1 MGANSSKLNDLPQSA
16 CYAYEKRPI
25 NVATVSE
32 KRSAKAIS
40 DGELVD
46 QLTKYLTINDATS
59 DISGLSNPLTE
70 TTIKSW
76 QEKLLADP
84 KNRLAQ
90 SAITVGNLADIVK
103 VRSAVVEDNIHVFS
117 DVVEFEGAPIT
128 NQRSS
133 GRCWLFASTNI
144 FRIAVQQKYG
154 IPNFELSQAYL
165 FFYDKLEKSNYFLQN
180 IIETA
185 NLELDSML
193 VQTLL
198 ADPVSDGG
206 QWDMVVNLV
215 EKYGLI
221 PQSLYP
227 DSFNAQNSAK
237 LDYIVVNKLREYA
250 LLLRTA
256 AESSS
261 SETGDNDTLR
271 VLNTLK
277 EKFVQEIF
285 NILVITLGSPPKADE
300 VFTWEFLDGEGHAK
314 TVSTTPVDFY
324 KSVVKFDAPN
334 HFSLIHDP
342 RNEYNKLYTVD
353 RLNNLVGGKKI
364 EYVNVDIQVLKD
376 AAIAA
381 IKNNEPVFFG
391 SDVGKFSETASG
403 IMDVK
408 AWDYKLA
415 FNTSLGMNK
424 ADRVRVGSSAMTHAM
439 VLTGV
444 HIVDGKP
451 VKWKVMNSWGAAVG
465 DKGYMTMSDAWF
477 DEYVYQVVT
486 TGSYVAKDITA
497 VWKGKDYVVLP
508 RWDPYGSLA

>member
-1 MGANSSKLNDLPQSA
+1 MGANSSKLNDLPQSTR
-16 CYAYEKRPI
+16 Y
-25 NVATVSE
+25 VSE
-32 KRSAKAIS
+32 KRRVKVAAVS

-46 QLTKYLTINDATS
+46 QLSKYLTLGTAATS
-59 DISGLSNPLTE
+59 YGASCEISGLSNPLTAAN
-70 TTIKSW
+70 IQSW
-76 QEKLLADP
+76 EEKLLSDP

-90 SAITVGNLADIVK
+90 SAITAGNLTDIVK
-103 VRSAVVEDNIHVFS
+103 VRNAIVEDNIHVFS

-185 NLELDSML
+185 DLELDSKL

-221 PQSLYP
+221 PQTLFP

-250 LLLRTA
+250 LLLRKA
-256 AESSS
+256 AAASSS
-261 SETGDNDTLR
+261 SDAAQGETLR
-271 VLNTLK
+271 VLTTLK

-300 VFTWEFLDGEGHAK
+300 AFTWEFFDGEGKAH
-314 TVSTTPVDFY
+314 TVTTTPLDFY
-324 KSVVKFDAPN
+324 KSVVKFDAPE

-342 RNEYNKLYTVD
+342 RNAYNKLYTVD

-364 EYVNVDIQVLKD
+364 EYVNVDIEVLKE

-408 AWDYKLA
+408 AWDYELA
-415 FNTSLGMNK
+415 FNTSLGLNK

-444 HIVDGKP
+444 HLVDGKP

-486 TGSYVAKDITA
+486 TGAYVAKEVTA
-497 VWKGKDYVVLP
+497 VWKAKDFVVLP

>member
-1 MGANSSKLNDLPQSA
+1 MGANSSKLNDLPQSTR
-16 CYAYEKRPI
+16 Y
-25 NVATVSE
+25 VSE
-32 KRSAKAIS
+32 KRPVRVSAVT

-46 QLTKYLTINDATS
+46 QLSKYLTLGTAVTS
-59 DISGLSNPLTE
+59 DVASGEISGLSNPLTAAN
-70 TTIKSW
+70 IQSW
-76 QEKLLADP
+76 EDKLLSDP

-90 SAITVGNLADIVK
+90 SAITVGNLTDIVK
-103 VRSAVVEDNIHVFS
+103 VRNAIVEDNIHVFS

-144 FRIAVQQKYG
+144 FRVAVQQKYG
-154 IPNFELSQAYL
+154 IPSFELSQAYL

-185 NLELDSML
+185 DLELDSKL

-198 ADPVSDGG
+198 SDPVSDGG

-221 PQSLYP
+221 PQSLFP

-250 LLLRTA
+250 LLLRKA
-256 AESSS
+256 AAASSS
-261 SETGDNDTLR
+261 SSNTTQGDTLR
-271 VLNTLK
+271 VLTTLK

-285 NILVITLGSPPKADE
+285 NILVITLGSPPKAND
-300 VFTWEFLDGEGHAK
+300 VFTWEFLDGEGKAH
-314 TVSTTPVDFY
+314 TVTTTPLDFY
-324 KSVVKFDAPN
+324 KSVVKFDAPQ

-342 RNEYNKLYTVD
+342 RNAYNKLYTVD
-353 RLNNLVGGKKI
+353 RLNNFVDGKKI
-364 EYVNVDIQVLKD
+364 EYVNVDIDVLKE

-391 SDVGKFSETASG
+391 SDVGKFSETPSG

-415 FNTSLGMNK
+415 FNTSLGLNK

-444 HIVDGKP
+444 HLVDGKP

-486 TGSYVAKDITA
+486 AGAYVAKEVTD